1 MSQFF
6 SYHEE
11 NLDNWAQGTLKEI
24 FHNNQSSSEVLA
36 GDADTDPTV
45 LNFQQLNVKGS
56 CWRAQKSATKVV
68 HFFELGFVADWSVE
82 KPPTQT
88 DSAQED
94 STKKPILFGSVYVP
108 SVCLDDADDADFE
121 IRVRIGESATGAVAP
136 KVTDDSNSAP
146 AVQKPTPAVAAAV
159 KLRVKSAVYHN
170 LKTFSSRLRSYVPGG
185 NFDALHAKNPDSS
198 SVDVASLP
206 AAANYTADP
215 CSSDDDDAPTLNA
228 NFQGQHRKATS
239 SNVARSK
246 PRGPKTAVEL
256 AAESIAR
263 AKEASVTSE
272 DTSLRQD
279 TKQQSVDTEKTMFV
293 RVRVDQEDI
302 DDAGNARKNAPA
314 DLKNEYELEV
324 SLGDT
329 VSHVISM
336 VRASLVQQ
344 CFSDEYVERAQYGIF
359 MQVLCLHRHWTHNG
373 TCDVLAK

>member
-11 NLDNWAQGTLKEI
+11 NLDNWAQDTLKAI
-24 FHNNQSSSEVLA
+24 FHNNHQSPEVLMGA
-36 GDADTDPTV
+36 ADTEPTI

-56 CWRAQKSATKVV
+56 CWRAQRSATKVV
-68 HFFELGFVADWSVE
+68 HFFELGLVADWSIL
-82 KPPTQT
+82 KSSTQS
-88 DSAQED
+88 DSEQEA
-94 STKKPILFGSVYVP
+94 TKKPILFGSVYVP

-121 IRVRIGESATGAVAP
+121 IRVRIGESATGAVTPDA
-136 KVTDDSNSAP
+136 TDDGDSVP
-146 AVQKPTPAVAAAV
+146 AIQKPAPPVAAAV
-159 KLRVKSAVYHN
+159 KLRVKRAVYRN
-170 LKTFSSRLRSYVPGG
+170 LQTFASQLRSYVPSRSG
-185 NFDALHAKNPDSS
+185 DAPNNKYQATA

-206 AAANYTADP
+206 AAANYVPDP
-215 CSSDDDDAPTLNA
+215 CSSDDDDAPTLNS
-228 NFQGQHRKATS
+228 NLQGQRKAAKKMAS
-239 SNVARSK
+239 SK

-263 AKEASVTSE
+263 AKDAHGTSE
-272 DTSLRQD
+272 DTRLRQAA
-279 TKQQSVDTEKTMFV
+279 KQQSADKAKTIFV

-302 DDAGNARKNAPA
+302 EDAGNARKNAPA

-344 CFSDEYVERAQYGIF
+344 CFSDEYVGRSPTLFSCMCIF
-359 MQVLCLHRHWTHNG
+359 CSIHVFCLHQH
-373 TCDVLAK
+373 